1 MTAISL
7 TVNGATCS
15 LQLDARDSL
24 ADVLREKLSLT
35 ATHLGCEHGACGAC
49 TVDLD
54 GVSVRSCLTLGVMC
68 EGRSVTTLEGM
79 GDDPIIAVL
88 RRQFH
93 ECHALQ
99 CGFCTPGMLM
109 MARDL
114 LSRSQD
120 LDEDQVRKGLSGHIC
135 RCTGYAG
142 IVQAVLKAAEELRTA

>member
-7 TVNGATCS
+7 NVNGATCS
-15 LQLDARDSL
+15 LQVDARDSL
-24 ADVLREKLSLT
+24 ADVLREKLTLT

-54 GVSVRSCLTLGVMC
+54 GVSVRACLTLGVMC
-68 EGRSVTTLEGM
+68 DGRNVTTLEGM

-93 ECHALQ
+93 ESHALQ

-120 LDEDQVRKGLSGHIC
+120 LDEDKVRKGLSGHIC

-142 IVQAVLKAAEELRTA
+142 IVQAVLKAAEELKKE